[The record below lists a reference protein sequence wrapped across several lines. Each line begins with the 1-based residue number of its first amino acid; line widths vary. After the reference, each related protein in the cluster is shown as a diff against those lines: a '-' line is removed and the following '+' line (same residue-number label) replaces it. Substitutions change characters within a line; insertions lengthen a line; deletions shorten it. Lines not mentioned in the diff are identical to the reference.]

1 MKQLTT
7 SRRGQGTTNR
17 PKETQP
23 AGRTCVT
30 WRPHYQDF
38 KRLPREEEV
47 AVLRT
52 LLETFVSRAWC
63 LRQHAGYPHVGW
75 RNPVVG
81 CERLPQARK
90 RQRED
95 GEADPLR
102 GRAVRCGECAE
113 LAEEGANPSLTC
125 ADCLAGPAELRG
137 GGAGV
142 GVAFVGGGADD
153 FLGDFR
159 VETFAPTRGEGFLH
173 PAIFA
178 GMKGEHGYARAGIEI
193 GRAHV

>member
-1 MKQLTT
+1 MGAVFTDCAAVERIRRGLGPSLHHGPSFRALPGRRPQRQNRGTHLAPCRSSQLSQHSGHSRIREDELLAGDWDYQEGGLHLKQLTT

-95 GEADPLR
+95 GEADPLDE
-102 GRAVRCGECAE
+102 RAR
-113 LAEEGANPSLTC
+113 
-125 ADCLAGPAELRG
+125 DR
-137 GGAGV
+137 
-142 GVAFVGGGADD
+142 
-153 FLGDFR
+153 
-159 VETFAPTRGEGFLH
+159 
-173 PAIFA
+173 
-178 GMKGEHGYARAGIEI
+178 
-193 GRAHV
+193 